1 MTLPQNLSSSNRN
14 AAFVAVSIRV
24 SERKEVG
31 MAVIS
36 NTFGGLQLSGE
47 DAKKFRNQ
55 TRARTKSSAAK
66 ASARSGIATARALI
80 ENGYVTVAK

>member
-1 MTLPQNLSSSNRN
+1 
-14 AAFVAVSIRV
+14 
-24 SERKEVG
+24 

-55 TRARTKSSAAK
+55 TRARTKSRAAK
-66 ASARSGIATARALI
+66 ASARSGIAAARALI
-80 ENGYVTVAK
+80 ENGFVTVAK